1 METRHSPALWGI
13 AAVWLTLILA
23 AGCEDDRRRKAP
35 ATQPATLAA
44 AASLTEPLEV
54 GKAFITALRD
64 AQRVRA
70 SGLTTRDQRVA
81 YHEAMARV
89 ASFAGSK
96 QIHQTLLSL
105 RSPLVPVGISEQE
118 AVRRVSESWVSM
130 AAYYAE
136 GFQYDSL
143 RVLTAPTESGLGV
156 DLYVEAE
163 RPEDRIR
170 LVASESSP
178 PGGSSLG
185 VGQAPEQAGS
195 SLDGLRAMSLAAAPA
210 FNTPISASFR
220 IHLQQVDGVW
230 LATRLDIGP
239 TTPVR
244 TSPPPRQVPE
254 EPSPTTLP
262 QP

>member
-23 AGCEDDRRRKAP
+23 TGCEDDRRRAAP
-35 ATQPATLAA
+35 LTQPTTVAA
-44 AASLTEPLEV
+44 AASLTEPLAV
-54 GKAFITALRD
+54 GRAFLTALRD
-64 AQRVRA
+64 AQRIRA
-70 SGLTTRDQRVA
+70 SGLTTRDQKVA

-96 QIHQTLLSL
+96 QIHRTLLSL

-143 RVLTAPTESGLGV
+143 RVLTAPAELGLGV

-170 LVASESSP
+170 LVASESPP

-185 VGQAPEQAGS
+185 VGQASEQAGS
-195 SLDGLRAMSLAAAPA
+195 SLDGLRAVSLAAAPA
-210 FNTPISASFR
+210 FNTPIRAAFR

-239 TTPVR
+239 ATPVR
-244 TSPPPRQVPE
+244 SAPPLGPVLA
-254 EPSPTTLP
+254 EPSATTLP